1 VLRLRGLGRNVRGN
15 HEQDADQNR
24 EHAEKR
30 MAGAHWCLPFPVTP
44 AGASPQA
51 EVVRDVKFLWVKR
64 CGIGQKTITSPARRL
79 AKFQGS
85 GAFGSWG
92 VSRE

>member
-1 VLRLRGLGRNVRGN
+1 
-15 HEQDADQNR
+15 
-24 EHAEKR
+24 
-30 MAGAHWCLPFPVTP
+30 
-44 AGASPQA
+44 
-51 EVVRDVKFLWVKR
+51 VKR

-85 GAFGSWG
+85 GAFGSCG